1 MTAIKTEKLTKV
13 FVSSF
18 RKYKIEAVK
27 DLDLEINE
35 GEVFGLL
42 GPNGSGKS
50 TTAKMLLGLL
60 AQTSGNISIMGNSPN
75 NVQIKAKIGFLP
87 EETYLYRF
95 LNAEETLD
103 FFGKIFNL
111 KRKVRKPLIAEL
123 LKTVGLEQ
131 AKKRPVRE
139 YSKGMR
145 RRLGFAQALIN
156 DPSLL
161 ILDEPTSG
169 LDPIGTAE
177 IKQLILSLKE
187 KGKTILMNSHLLAD
201 VEEICD
207 RVAILYKGELLKEGN
222 LNEMLAVQD
231 RTSVEFLQKD
241 EEFHK
246 KIQEF
251 AKEHKVDVSKLEV
264 PKDTLSMYFL
274 RLIHEKNPD
283 ELPKSLQEMLTK
295 NE

>member
-1 MTAIKTEKLTKV
+1 MSVIKTEKLTKT

-18 RKYKIEAVK
+18 RKHKIEAVK
-27 DLDLEINE
+27 NLDLEINK

-60 AQTSGNISIMGNSPN
+60 GQTSGKISVLGYNPDNI
-75 NVQIKAKIGFLP
+75 QIKSQIGFLP

-103 FFGKIFNL
+103 FFGKILNI
-111 KRKVRKPLIAEL
+111 KRKERKIRSDKL
-123 LKTVGLEQ
+123 LKIVGLLHS
-131 AKKRPVRE
+131 KKRPVRE

-156 DPSLL
+156 DPELL

-177 IKQLILSLKE
+177 MKQLIVKLKNE
-187 KGKTILMNSHLLAD
+187 GKTILMNSHLLAD
-201 VEEICD
+201 VEEVCD
-207 RVAILYKGELLKEGN
+207 RISILYKGELLKEGN
-222 LNEMLAVQD
+222 LKDMLTIGNS
-231 RTSVEFLQKD
+231 TSVEFKRKD
-241 EEFHK
+241 EEFQNK
-246 KIQEF
+246 LKEF
-251 AKEHKVDVSKLEV
+251 AKKLDVEIARFEV

-274 RLIHEKNPD
+274 RLIYEKNPD
-283 ELPKSLQEMLTK
+283 DLPESLQLMLNK
-295 NE
+295 K